1 MRRAASL
8 KIDHVTKRFGGVIAL
23 NDVSFDV
30 TQGVI
35 HGLIGPNGAGKT
47 TLFNLIT
54 GIYSPTEGKI
64 ELNGRSL
71 VGMSPHQT
79 ANLGIARTFQNIRL
93 FDELSVY
100 QNLITAC
107 QKHLSYHL
115 ADGLFKTPKYRREE
129 KEIAKLTETTLQ
141 QIGLWELRDQLAG
154 NLPYGQQ
161 RRLEIARALVTD
173 PQLLLLDEP
182 AAGMNEDESIKLS
195 DFIRSI
201 QNMYDT
207 TILIID
213 PHGCDHGNL
222 RSYHGVQFWQ

>member
-30 TQGVI
+30 TQGEI

-129 KEIAKLTETTLQ
+129 KEIA
-141 QIGLWELRDQLAG
+141 
-154 NLPYGQQ
+154 N
-161 RRLEIARALVTD
+161 
-173 PQLLLLDEP
+173 
-182 AAGMNEDESIKLS
+182 
-195 DFIRSI
+195 
-201 QNMYDT
+201 
-207 TILIID
+207 
-213 PHGCDHGNL
+213 
-222 RSYHGVQFWQ
+222 

>member
-30 TQGVI
+30 TQGEI

-107 QKHLSYHL
+107 QKHLSYE
-115 ADGLFKTPKYRREE
+115 AEG
-129 KEIAKLTETTLQ
+129 
-141 QIGLWELRDQLAG
+141 
-154 NLPYGQQ
+154 
-161 RRLEIARALVTD
+161 
-173 PQLLLLDEP
+173 
-182 AAGMNEDESIKLS
+182 
-195 DFIRSI
+195 
-201 QNMYDT
+201 
-207 TILIID
+207 
-213 PHGCDHGNL
+213 
-222 RSYHGVQFWQ
+222 